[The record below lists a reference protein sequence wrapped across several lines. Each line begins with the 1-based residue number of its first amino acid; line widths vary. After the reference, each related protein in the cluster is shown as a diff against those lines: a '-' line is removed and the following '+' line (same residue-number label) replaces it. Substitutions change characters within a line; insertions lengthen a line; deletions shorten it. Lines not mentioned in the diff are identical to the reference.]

1 MHHRNDFFPQSDEG
15 IAFRGLYIIDDKKT
29 LRHYSITDMGV
40 GRSADETIRLVTA
53 LKFYDEHG
61 EVCPAGWVPGD
72 ATIKPDVEGAKEYF
86 NLMVD
91 DETLEY
97 LEEGFKNLNVSND
110 ITSVEIHFRGTIF
123 FKRSFTGLK
132 KCMGKEQT
140 EETLVKRNFKQTK
153 TQKDSHFWIHFE
165 GCDPI
170 WSGEY

>member
-53 LKFYDEHG
+53 FKFYDEHG

-72 ATIKPDVEGAKEYF
+72 LTIKPDVEGAKEYF

-110 ITSVEIHFRGTIF
+110 ITSFEIHFR
-123 FKRSFTGLK
+123 
-132 KCMGKEQT
+132 
-140 EETLVKRNFKQTK
+140 ET
-153 TQKDSHFWIHFE
+153 HF
-165 GCDPI
+165 
-170 WSGEY
+170 YK